1 MFTKWNMNEWMNE
14 WMMHLYSA
22 FCVLLYT
29 QSALQSCG
37 GVCPQPPP
45 DHQPPPNMQLIHS
58 LRANLGCNYHYYQ
71 FSKGADEIS
80 NKTTRRFPIKGE
92 RKLQKQGECWK
103 APVQLN
109 SVATVSIFHSLRT
122 YLYSNAHVSIRG
134 KFSMP
139 WATGVM
145 TVWLEIGPTPPK
157 HLNNKSRE
165 SNVAVQNRI
174 SLSDIYNK

>member
-1 MFTKWNMNEWMNE
+1 MTCSQNETWMNEWMNE
-14 WMMHLYSA
+14 WCIYIALFVYCCTPKALYNHVGGS
-22 FCVLLYT
+22 LLNH
-29 QSALQSCG
+29 
-37 GVCPQPPP
+37 
-45 DHQPPPNMQLIHS
+45 HQPPPNMQLIHS
-58 LRANLGCNYHYYQ
+58 LRANLGWNYHYYQ

-80 NKTTRRFPIKGE
+80 NKTTRRFPIKGQ

-165 SNVAVQNRI
+165 SNVAVQNNNVVQR
-174 SLSDIYNK
+174 